1 MNATVA
7 FTSLGCDKNRVDSE
21 VMLGILCKNGYRIVT
36 DEKEA
41 DIIVI
46 NTCCFI
52 KDALEESIETILE
65 MAEYKKVGCCKG
77 IIVAGCLGQRYEKEI
92 FQEMPEVD
100 AVIGTAAYESISKII
115 ERILNGE
122 KNIKEIADINTVM
135 TESNAKN
142 RIIST
147 ANYYAYLK
155 ISEGCDNHCTYCII
169 PKIRGRHRS
178 RTIESLVEETEIL
191 AKQGVKEIVIV
202 AQDSSIS
209 GKDLYGE
216 CKLHILLE
224 KLCEI
229 EGIEWIRL
237 LYCYPETLTEQTIQV
252 MAKQSK
258 ICHYID
264 LPIQHGSDTVLKR
277 MGRKSTQ
284 SILKQKITKL
294 RQAMPDIA
302 IRTTF
307 IVGFPNE
314 TEQEFQELIDFIE
327 EIRFDK
333 LGVFTYSQEEG
344 TPAANMENQIEED
357 IKQKRKDIAME
368 VQKAISAQYCEKQ
381 IGSIKQ
387 VIVEGKLPEQDIY
400 CGRTMKDAPDIDG
413 LVFFSSKQE
422 LISGDF
428 VKVLIKQASDYDL
441 IGELFYADESGE

>member
-1 MNATVA
+1 
-7 FTSLGCDKNRVDSE
+7 
-21 VMLGILCKNGYRIVT
+21 
-36 DEKEA
+36 
-41 DIIVI
+41 
-46 NTCCFI
+46 
-52 KDALEESIETILE
+52 
-65 MAEYKKVGCCKG
+65 
-77 IIVAGCLGQRYEKEI
+77 
-92 FQEMPEVD
+92 
-100 AVIGTAAYESISKII
+100 
-115 ERILNGE
+115 
-122 KNIKEIADINTVM
+122 
-135 TESNAKN
+135 
-142 RIIST
+142 
-147 ANYYAYLK
+147 
-155 ISEGCDNHCTYCII
+155 
-169 PKIRGRHRS
+169 
-178 RTIESLVEETEIL
+178 
-191 AKQGVKEIVIV
+191 
-202 AQDSSIS
+202 
-209 GKDLYGE
+209 
-216 CKLHILLE
+216 
-224 KLCEI
+224 
-229 EGIEWIRL
+229 
-237 LYCYPETLTEQTIQV
+237 